1 MIFIFINLVFTVTG
15 VDEDFSDPPP
25 SDEESMDEDSEWE
38 PEAESV
44 GSSKL
49 KASSKK

>member
-1 MIFIFINLVFTVTG
+1 MSRPKRMTTTLKVTG

-25 SDEESMDEDSEWE
+25 SDESVDEDSEWE

-49 KASSKK
+49 KAAPKK